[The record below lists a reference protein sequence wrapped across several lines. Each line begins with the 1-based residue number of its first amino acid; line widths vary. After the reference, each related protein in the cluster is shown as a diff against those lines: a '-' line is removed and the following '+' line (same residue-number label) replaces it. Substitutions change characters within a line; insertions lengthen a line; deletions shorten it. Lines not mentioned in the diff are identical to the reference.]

1 MKTRIISGVVM
12 AAILAAVII
21 GGGYFPVIITAV
33 LALLNLTASYE
44 LLHNA
49 AGIKSRAALAGA
61 AVYSA
66 LAVFF
71 ICGYSINLFGIK
83 LGFTELTVIYG
94 IFSACVTLY
103 NHKDFTVK
111 EITSLMGTPIV
122 LSYAFGCLESAL
134 NHSDGI
140 YYLLLLLNFSSVCDM
155 GAYFVGSALGK
166 HKLCPQISPKKTVE
180 GAVGGIV
187 SSLVVT
193 VVLALCFGFSSR
205 IPVTLLLTVPFC
217 VLGMVGDLF
226 ASAIK
231 RGAGIKD
238 YGNLIPGHGGI
249 LDRFDSILMIAPLL
263 NIFIRAGIV

>member
-33 LALLNLTASYE
+33 LAILNLTASYE

-49 AGIKSRAALAGA
+49 AGIKSKAALLGAGI
-61 AVYSA
+61 YSA
-66 LAVFF
+66 LAVFLL
-71 ICGYSINLFGIK
+71 CGYGVALAGVKF
-83 LGFTELTVIYG
+83 GFTELTVVYG
-94 IFSACVTLY
+94 IFAACVTLY

-111 EITSLMGTPIV
+111 EIASLMGMPIV
-122 LSYAFGCLESAL
+122 ISYAFGCLEGAL

-155 GAYFVGSALGK
+155 GAYFVGSTLGR

-187 SSLVVT
+187 SSLIVT
-193 VVLALCFGFSSR
+193 VILTLCFGFASR
-205 IPVTLLLTVPFC
+205 LWVTLLLTVPFC
-217 VLGMVGDLF
+217 ILGMVGDLF

-238 YGNLIPGHGGI
+238 YGKLIPGHGGI

-263 NIFIRAGIV
+263 NIFIGAGIV